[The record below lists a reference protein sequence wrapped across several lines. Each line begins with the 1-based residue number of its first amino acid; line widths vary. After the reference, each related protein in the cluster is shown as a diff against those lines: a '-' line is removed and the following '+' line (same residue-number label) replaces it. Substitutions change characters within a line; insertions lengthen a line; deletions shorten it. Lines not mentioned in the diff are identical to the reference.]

1 MTRTKLTESNMDF
14 CQKRNI
20 AGDYYH
26 NLTGVYHCL
35 YHSLKMKRLVYIIV

>member
-26 NLTGVYHCL
+26 NLTGVYE
-35 YHSLKMKRLVYIIV
+35 YIIVYIILSK